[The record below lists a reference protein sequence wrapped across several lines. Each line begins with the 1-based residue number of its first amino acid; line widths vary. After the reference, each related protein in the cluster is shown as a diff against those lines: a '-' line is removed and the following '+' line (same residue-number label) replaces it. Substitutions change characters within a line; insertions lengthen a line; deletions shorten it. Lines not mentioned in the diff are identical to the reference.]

1 MGDPGRLDQP
11 DPTSQPYPT
20 SQPQLGLTGSVLELL
35 LLGGSHQRQ
44 SRGAPAA

>member
-20 SQPQLGLTGSVLELL
+20 SQPDPTSQPQLGLTGSVLELL
-35 LLGGSHQRQ
+35 LLGGTHQRQ
-44 SRGAPAA
+44 S